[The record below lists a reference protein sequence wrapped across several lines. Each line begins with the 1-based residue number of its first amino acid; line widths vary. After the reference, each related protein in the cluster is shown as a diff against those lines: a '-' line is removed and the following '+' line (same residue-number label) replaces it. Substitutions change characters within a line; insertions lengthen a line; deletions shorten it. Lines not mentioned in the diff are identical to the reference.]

1 MGKAQNEANQEVFY
15 TMIPAKKKDRIYSA
29 VDLTAIQICF
39 GIGAW
44 FFLVGSQTGMWLEAK
59 VAIPTIIFG
68 NTFGLLLMAPIAII
82 SARYGVEQ
90 MLGTVTIFG
99 QKFTI
104 VNLLM
109 FCVTAYCA
117 IALATLMFGKAA
129 VQLCAV
135 ILGPD
140 NFLAQSPLAWALFA
154 LVCGFF
160 SAAAGPNAMKNFVR
174 TSAALMICVLVGLV
188 IYIFTQYGADAIF
201 AAKPA
206 APLVTENP
214 ALDGRFNI
222 AAGFEI
228 NIGLG
233 LSWTY
238 WYGQWTR
245 LAKSE
250 SGGYHGCMWGW
261 GGLAAAAGVFAALAA
276 LAIQQYD
283 PTSWLI
289 DVANKTGNV
298 TLPVI
303 GLLLF
308 ALANITSVATVIYPG
323 AITFRTHYPKLPW
336 NASLAIA
343 TLPGF
348 ALIVIPGFYDK
359 IASIYSII
367 GGLCVLYG
375 AIIVVD
381 YHFISKGVYDI
392 RQVYNKKEGYQYFH
406 GINPAAAIAWIAGA
420 CFYLWTYNP
429 FTLASPNGL
438 FPYIT
443 AGVPTCLVTGI
454 IYYILMKAWVMKA
467 WPQPYLLVKD
477 DSYKM
482 KNA

>member
-1 MGKAQNEANQEVFY
+1 MSKEKSATSEANEEVFY
-15 TMIPAKKKDRIYSA
+15 TMIPARKQDRIYSA
-29 VDLTAIQICF
+29 VDLTAIQVCF

-99 QKFTI
+99 QRFTI

-109 FCVTAYCA
+109 FCVTAFCA
-117 IALATLMFGKAA
+117 IALATLMFGKSA
-129 VQLCAV
+129 VRLCSV

-140 NFLAQSPLAWALFA
+140 NILSLHPVAWALFA
-154 LVCGFF
+154 LVMGFI
-160 SAAAGPNAMKNFVR
+160 SAAAGPKAMKNFVR
-174 TSAALMICVLVGLV
+174 TSASLMILVLVGLV

-206 APLVTENP
+206 TPIVVEGDPSLSFHWNV
-214 ALDGRFNI
+214 

-250 SGGYHGCMWGW
+250 AGGYHGCMWGW

-276 LAIQQYD
+276 LAIQTYD
-283 PTSWLI
+283 PTAWLI
-289 DVANKTGNV
+289 DVAEKTGSV
-298 TLPVI
+298 VLPVI

-336 NASLAIA
+336 KASLAIA
-343 TLPGF
+343 TIPGF

-359 IASIYSII
+359 IASIYAII
-367 GGLCVLYG
+367 GALCVLYG

-381 YHFISKGVYDI
+381 YHFISKGIYDM
-392 RQVYNKKEGYQYFH
+392 RRVFNKKEGYMYFH
-406 GINPAAAIAWIAGA
+406 GINPAAAIAEIIGA
-420 CFYLWTYNP
+420 AFYLWTYNP
-429 FTLASPNGL
+429 FTMASANGW

-443 AGVPTCLVTGI
+443 AGVPTCILTGLV
-454 IYYILMKAWVMKA
+454 YYILMKTWVMKV
-467 WPQPYLLVKD
+467 WPQPLTLQK
-477 DSYKM
+477 
-482 KNA
+482 